1 MSPPQS
7 EDVQYA
13 IGEEQ
18 KAITNISRKNK
29 VAGPK
34 QKQHSIED
42 VSGGKSEV

>member
-1 MSPPQS
+1 MSPLQS

-18 KAITNISRKNK
+18 EAITNISRKNK

-42 VSGGKSEV
+42 VSGGKSDV